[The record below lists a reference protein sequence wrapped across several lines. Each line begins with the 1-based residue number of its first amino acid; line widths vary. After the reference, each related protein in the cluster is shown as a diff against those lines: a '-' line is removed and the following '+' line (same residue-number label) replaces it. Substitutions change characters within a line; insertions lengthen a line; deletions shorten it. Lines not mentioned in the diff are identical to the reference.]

1 MKQISEKELKAAK
14 IPYGWSCEKLLQCE
28 PILLKYAVKNILE
41 KAAVPVDFQHT
52 ALIIEAMR
60 TNGAVDVGGGYTA
73 SCAQGILRIV
83 PQKTDTDDFCMPIL
97 DYMREHGTRIKVR
110 DGQPFEIAPPLAKS
124 GEKINNLLLHDGIPC
139 DIMTRDTLIRHRRA
153 GDTFTDHRRGVTKT
167 VKKLLNELKIP
178 RELRDTIL
186 LVADGSTVLW
196 IEGIGTSA
204 QAKADLTRD
213 GEYYLINGGLNNA

>member
-1 MKQISEKELKAAK
+1 
-14 IPYGWSCEKLLQCE
+14 
-28 PILLKYAVKNILE
+28 
-41 KAAVPVDFQHT
+41 
-52 ALIIEAMR
+52 
-60 TNGAVDVGGGYTA
+60 
-73 SCAQGILRIV
+73 
-83 PQKTDTDDFCMPIL
+83 
-97 DYMREHGTRIKVR
+97 
-110 DGQPFEIAPPLAKS
+110 
-124 GEKINNLLLHDGIPC
+124 
-139 DIMTRDTLIRHRRA
+139 MTRDTLIRRRRA

-178 RELRDTIL
+178 RELRDTVL